1 MPFYRDELLHSRP
14 TDCHQLKA
22 IGDAHIVTAPDLN
35 LSPFAHEISSVE
47 APKEGKF
54 EEAYSM
60 DIFFLQLP
68 SHIHSFHHVLEIKTL
83 EDHLLGR
90 LHKQTKNKV

>member
-1 MPFYRDELLHSRP
+1 MLKNILFNFDNAKIRFLKPKLLPFYRDELLHSRP

-35 LSPFAHEISSVE
+35 LSPFTHEISSVE

-54 EEAYSM
+54 KEAYSM
-60 DIFFLQLP
+60 DISFLQLP
-68 SHIHSFHHVLEIKTL
+68 SHIHTFNF
-83 EDHLLGR
+83 
-90 LHKQTKNKV
+90 QM